1 MTAPRGASLP
11 LAGRL
16 DGSDAYP
23 DASIPLDH
31 PLLEMPARKAGYVT
45 RGMGE
50 TFGDAWRRGD
60 VEFRRE
66 ILIKSG
72 IRV

>member
-1 MTAPRGASLP
+1 
-11 LAGRL
+11 
-16 DGSDAYP
+16 
-23 DASIPLDH
+23 
-31 PLLEMPARKAGYVT
+31 
-45 RGMGE
+45 MGE